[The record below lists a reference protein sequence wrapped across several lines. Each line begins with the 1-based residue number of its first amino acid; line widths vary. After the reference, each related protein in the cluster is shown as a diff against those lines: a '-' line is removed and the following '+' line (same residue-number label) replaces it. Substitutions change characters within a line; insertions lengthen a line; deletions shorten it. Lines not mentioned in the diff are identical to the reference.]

1 MHEHDETFN
10 IQTRN
15 GVAVLSIFE
24 DGIPPVFR
32 VHFESWSG
40 EQPLASE
47 VTVVTTRLSEQDHM
61 KNCDRVLQNSLFKI
75 EREAENS

>member
-1 MHEHDETFN
+1 MDTYLPNQFNTWIAQLTYLIHCVRMHEHDETFN

-47 VTVVTTRLSEQDHM
+47 
-61 KNCDRVLQNSLFKI
+61 
-75 EREAENS
+75 